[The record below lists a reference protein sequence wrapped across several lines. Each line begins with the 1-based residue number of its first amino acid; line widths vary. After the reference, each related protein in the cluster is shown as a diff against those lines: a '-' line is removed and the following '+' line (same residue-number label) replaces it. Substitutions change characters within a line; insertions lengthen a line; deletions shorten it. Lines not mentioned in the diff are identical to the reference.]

1 MDPIF
6 IILIILAAVL
16 LATTLLY
23 LFVLIRPRKKK
34 TLDPALLCDY
44 AHRGLHG
51 EGVPENSL
59 LAFERACKAGFGI
72 ELDVQLSRDG
82 TVMVFHDYTLVR
94 MTGRPEKLCELD
106 AAELCTVSLANSA
119 EKIPSFDAVL
129 RLIDGRVPILVELKG
144 ENLDTSLCKR
154 VADLLRSYKG
164 AYCIESFNPLL
175 CGEMKKHLPNALR
188 GLLYTNVCR
197 EKKSRSALNIALT
210 CMALNFL
217 AKPHFIAY
225 NQHDR
230 RALPVTLTTKLFR
243 APRFVWTV
251 RTEEQLQ
258 AAHENGEAPIFE
270 HVTPSGDGNT
280 TKG

>member
-1 MDPIF
+1 M
-6 IILIILAAVL
+6 LCV
-16 LATTLLY
+16 LLY
-23 LFVLIRPRKKK
+23 LAVLVRPRGKN
-34 TLDPALLCDY
+34 PSNISLLCDY

-51 EGVPENSL
+51 GSVPENSL
-59 LAFERACKAGFGI
+59 AAFERACEAGVGI

-106 AAELCTVSLANSA
+106 AAELGMISLGDTD
-119 EKIPSFDAVL
+119 EKIPTFDAVL

-144 ENLDTSLCKR
+144 ENFDTSLCRK
-154 VADLLRSYKG
+154 VADLLKAYKG

-175 CGEMKKHLPNALR
+175 CGEMKKYLPNALR

-197 EKKSRSALNIALT
+197 EKKKYSALNIALT

-230 RALPVTLTTKLFR
+230 RALPVILTTKLFR

-251 RTEEQLQ
+251 RTDEDLT
-258 AAHENGEAPIFE
+258 AARAHGESPIFE
-270 HVTPSGDGNT
+270 GVCPQS
-280 TKG
+280 K